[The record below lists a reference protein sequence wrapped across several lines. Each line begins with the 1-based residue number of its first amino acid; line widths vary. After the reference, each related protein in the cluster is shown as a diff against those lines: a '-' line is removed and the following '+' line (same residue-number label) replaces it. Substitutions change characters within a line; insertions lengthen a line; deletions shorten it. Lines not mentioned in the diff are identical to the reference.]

1 MKKIVW
7 NPEKA
12 KVLREDTE
20 RGKVSFEDCVVALE
34 EGRVLDDISNP
45 GSNYPH
51 QRMFVLEINNYAY
64 IVPYV
69 ESEEEIFLKTVFPSR
84 KHAALYLPGKRS

>member
-7 NPEKA
+7 NLEKA
-12 KVLREDTE
+12 KSLIEDTA
-20 RGKVSFEDCVVALE
+20 RGNVSFEDCVVALE

-45 GSNYPH
+45 GSNYAH

-64 IVPYV
+64 VVPYV
-69 ESEEEIFLKTVFPSR
+69 ESEEEVFLKTIFPSR
-84 KHAALYLPGKRS
+84 KHTAIYLTGNRL

>member
-7 NPEKA
+7 SSEKA
-12 KVLREDTE
+12 KILRKDAA
-20 RGKVSFEDCVVALE
+20 RGKVGFEDCVVALE

-45 GSNYPH
+45 GSNYSH

-84 KHAALYLPGKRS
+84 KHTAIYLTGTRS